1 MGDDFDT
8 NNGERTKD
16 IMETNPYD
24 MQLQYLRERERQI
37 LKSIEAIKSAHPDLL
52 SLDILDVLST
62 LLSNCRQS
70 YAQAQVLSTIWELQ
84 NTWGDY

>member
-8 NNGERTKD
+8 NNGEHTKD

-37 LKSIEAIKSAHPDLL
+37 LKRIEMIKSAHPDLL

-70 YAQAQVLSTIWELQ
+70 YAQAQVLSAIWELQ
-84 NTWGDY
+84 NTWDDY